1 MPGPET
7 FCVYQLRGYTRDAA
21 IRPNRGQHTS
31 GEPSRAEGSR
41 TPSQAAL
48 VPYGSDRVNRDP
60 LKKGLAATTREVIL
74 CFSFRR
80 VYPCTLPGGP
90 FDSGASRE
98 GLREPSAHVTR
109 NHAMNPIEVV
119 RRYNQA
125 WNGRDANAIVQ
136 LFAEGGTYSNPHAGQ
151 GLTGEAIGNYA
162 KAVWAAFPDM
172 TAELVSVREIAPGQV
187 AHEWLLRGT
196 NTGPLMDGS
205 PATGRSVI
213 IPGND
218 VIAVEGGKIRSVEV
232 SYDRQAA
239 DAQLGATTT

>member
-1 MPGPET
+1 VQRVQKRQVRLLWCPTVLTGSI
-7 FCVYQLRGYTRDAA
+7 G
-21 IRPNRGQHTS
+21 IRS
-31 GEPSRAEGSR
+31 KRAWQ
-41 TPSQAAL
+41 PA
-48 VPYGSDRVNRDP
+48 
-60 LKKGLAATTREVIL
+60 TREVTL

-80 VYPCTLPGGP
+80 VYPCTLLGGP

-151 GLTGEAIGNYA
+151 CLTGEAIGNYA
-162 KAVWAAFPDM
+162 KAVWAALPDM

-205 PATGRSVI
+205 PATERSVI